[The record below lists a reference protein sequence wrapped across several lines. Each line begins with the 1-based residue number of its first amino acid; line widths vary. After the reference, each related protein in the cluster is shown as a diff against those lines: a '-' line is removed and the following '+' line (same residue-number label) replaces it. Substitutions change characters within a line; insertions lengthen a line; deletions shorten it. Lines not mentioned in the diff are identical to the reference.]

1 MPKKKVEEIFDKYAK
16 GYSTGEFKPSSYD
29 EVART
34 AMSFADDITW
44 HYLQKYAPRD
54 TNALILDAG
63 GGDGYWAQKFIELDY
78 RNIVISD
85 LSQGMLDEA
94 KKRLGK
100 LSLKHNAQF
109 IKADITDMKDSF
121 QENTFDY
128 VFSQYDAVSLCMAP
142 QNAMLEL
149 GRVAKRGTYI
159 VVSLDTKFRRVPEFI
174 EAKQIEAARKLL
186 RTNVSVEFGFPQYNL
201 TWEELAEYFDY
212 TGIEVVE
219 VVGAP
224 VFLHQVDKK
233 VMQELEKEPEVRKE
247 LLKVELEYCTTKSL
261 INFAGHLQMIGK
273 KK

>member
-16 GYSTGEFKPSSYD
+16 EYSTGEFKPSIYD

-34 AMSFADDITW
+34 AMSFADDITC
-44 HYLQKYAPRD
+44 HFLQKYAPRD

-100 LSLKHNAQF
+100 LSQKHNAQF

-142 QNAMLEL
+142 QSAMLEL
-149 GRVAKRGTYI
+149 GRVAKRGTNI
-159 VVSLDTKFRRVPEFI
+159 VVSLDTK
-174 EAKQIEAARKLL
+174 
-186 RTNVSVEFGFPQYNL
+186 
-201 TWEELAEYFDY
+201 
-212 TGIEVVE
+212 
-219 VVGAP
+219 
-224 VFLHQVDKK
+224 
-233 VMQELEKEPEVRKE
+233 
-247 LLKVELEYCTTKSL
+247 
-261 INFAGHLQMIGK
+261 
-273 KK
+273 